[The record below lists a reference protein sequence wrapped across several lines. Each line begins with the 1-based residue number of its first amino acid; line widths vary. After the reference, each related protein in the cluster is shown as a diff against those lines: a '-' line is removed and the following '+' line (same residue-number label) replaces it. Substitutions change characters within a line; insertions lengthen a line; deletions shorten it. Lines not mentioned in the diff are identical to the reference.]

1 MSDID
6 DWLRDH
12 EDDLG
17 QIARETDVASAL
29 VRLAAV
35 LVLAG
40 MDDAQIE
47 DQLYGLVS
55 LHDQRY
61 PLAGAPRALEEI
73 HRLATEHP

>member
-6 DWLRDH
+6 EWLQAN
-12 EDDLG
+12 EGDLD
-17 QIARETDVASAL
+17 QIARETDLASAL

-47 DQLYGLVS
+47 DQLHGLIS
-55 LHDQRY
+55 LHDERY
-61 PLAGAPRALEEI
+61 PLSGAPRALEEI
-73 HRLATEHP
+73 HRLATQHP

>member
-6 DWLRDH
+6 DWLQAH
-12 EDDLG
+12 ESDLAE
-17 QIARETDVASAL
+17 IARATDVASAL

-40 MDDAQIE
+40 IEDAQIE
-47 DQLYGLVS
+47 DQLHGLVS
-55 LHDQRY
+55 LYDQRY

-73 HRLATEHP
+73 HRLATGNR

>member
-12 EDDLG
+12 ESDLVE
-17 QIARETDVASAL
+17 IARETDVASAL

-40 MDDAQIE
+40 IEDAQIE
-47 DQLYGLVS
+47 DQLHGLVS
-55 LHDQRY
+55 LDDQRY
-61 PLAGAPRALEEI
+61 PLAGAARALEEI
-73 HRLATEHP
+73 HRLATGHP

>member
-6 DWLRDH
+6 DWLRAH
-12 EDDLG
+12 EGELDD
-17 QIARETDVASAL
+17 IARETDVASAL

-35 LVLAG
+35 LILAG
-40 MDDAQIE
+40 IEDAQIE
-47 DQLYGLVS
+47 GQLHSLVS

-73 HRLATEHP
+73 HRLATERP